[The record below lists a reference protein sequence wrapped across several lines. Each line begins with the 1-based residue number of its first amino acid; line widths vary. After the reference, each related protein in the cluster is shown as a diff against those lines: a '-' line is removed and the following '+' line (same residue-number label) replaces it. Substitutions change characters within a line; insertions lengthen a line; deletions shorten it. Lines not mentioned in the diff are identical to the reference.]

1 MTDVRDPYTQGH
13 QSRVGTLAGEIAR
26 RLGLDPEL
34 VRLVRLA
41 GDVHDVG
48 KITVPAEI
56 LNKPGRLTTIEY
68 EMVKTHSQVG
78 WNILT
83 KASLPWP
90 IAEVALAHHERLDG
104 SGYPFGLSGDAII
117 LPARIV
123 AVADV
128 VEAMGNHR
136 PYRPALGIDDALA
149 EIVAGRDTRYDASA
163 VDACVAAFEEGY
175 AFAAEVASVSML
187 IPPI

>member
-1 MTDVRDPYTQGH
+1 M
-13 QSRVGTLAGEIAR
+13 I
-26 RLGLDPEL
+26 
-34 VRLVRLA
+34 RLA
-41 GDVHDVG
+41 GNVHDVG
-48 KITVPAEI
+48 KMAVPAEI
-56 LNKPGRLTTIEY
+56 LNKPGRLTAIEY
-68 EMVKTHSQVG
+68 EMVKTHPQVG
-78 WNILT
+78 WTILSE
-83 KASLPWP
+83 ASLPWP

-104 SGYPFGLSGDAII
+104 SGYPYGLSGDAII

-136 PYRPALGIDDALA
+136 PYRPALGIEDALA
-149 EIVAGRDTRYDASA
+149 EIVKGRGTHYDASA

-175 AFAAEVASVSML
+175 TFAGDVESVSIL